1 MKKQLII
8 GLLAGVSFGAFAQ
21 EGKLV
26 STWNALESYKRGDGE
41 QNLESALPYINE
53 AIENESTMNNT
64 KAWWYRSQVYQFIST
79 EKNLKDKY
87 PNASEEALRSFKKM
101 LDLNN
106 PKFKDWDDAT
116 KNLQALATT
125 VFNNGVEQ
133 FGTKEY
139 ARAAKNFASVE
150 DINAIIEA
158 KGGKPAIDL
167 KTALGNA
174 AIGYENAQDVNGAV
188 GIYNKLIQKFP
199 ESKYYNILFS
209 LYKKNNMLVEAK
221 AVVDKGLVVY
231 PTDKDLLISK
241 VNFFVNEG
249 KTAEAIEYLQKL
261 IAQDPKNEQFQAV
274 LGQAYEQSGDEANAR
289 KTYEGL
295 TNLNPNSFE
304 GSYGLGALIFN
315 KAKSITD
322 QMNALGYSKADQVKY
337 EELKK
342 VRAGIF
348 AEAKPYL
355 ERALALKPENPQV
368 KAALGNIE
376 TLSK

>member
-8 GLLAGVSFGAFAQ
+8 GLVAGVSFGAFAQ

-53 AIENESTMNNT
+53 AVENEATINNT

-79 EKNLKDKY
+79 EKKIKDKY

-101 LDLNN
+101 LEINN
-106 PKFKDWDDAT
+106 PKFKDWDDAS

-125 VFNNGVEQ
+125 VFNDGVEQ

-174 AIGYENAQDVNGAV
+174 AIGYENAQDVNGAA

-199 ESKYYNILFS
+199 ESKYYNILFT
-209 LYKKNNMLVEAK
+209 LYKKNNMTEEAK
-221 AVVDKGLVVY
+221 AVVDKGLVAY

-295 TNLNPNSFE
+295 TALNAKSFE

-315 KAKSITD
+315 KAKTITD

-355 ERALALKPENPQV
+355 ENALTLKPDNPQV

>member
-295 TNLNPNSFE
+295 TTLNPNSFE